1 MKFLLNSELKYIIAG
16 TFMALILWLIS
27 IFLVYVSMK
36 LILFTSLGL
45 VLLSVNI
52 LRTTTNKIQNTEA
65 QKRLNMLSAIRD

>member
-65 QKRLNMLSAIRD
+65 QKRLNMLSAT